1 MIHDIQPRIYDNAY
15 RQETPDAESLIMFI
29 KDNAVLTKETGEGI
43 SFPAYGEL
51 EAGGGAYTYLFSID
65 GTKFFLAEAAE
76 PWGDYEYCDMMD
88 FRTMSPKHLAY
99 AAAVACQL
107 YGWYSRNRFCGR
119 CGHEMAHDKKER
131 MMRCGNCGNMVY
143 PKISPAVIVGVTDGD
158 RLLMT
163 KYSGRIYKRYAL
175 VAGFAETGEPI
186 EDTVRREV
194 LEEVGIR
201 VKNIRYYKS
210 QPWPFSDSLLMG
222 FYCDLDGSDEI
233 VLDETELSEA
243 EWIHRQD
250 IDVKADGI
258 SLTNEMIVHFKE
270 NTF

>member
-1 MIHDIQPRIYDNAY
+1 MIHEIQPSVFNNSY
-15 RQETPDAESLIMFI
+15 RAETPDADSLMMFVR
-29 KDNAVLTKETGEGI
+29 DNAVLMRETGEGVA
-43 SFPAYGEL
+43 FPAYGEV
-51 EAGGGAYTYLFSID
+51 ETDAYTYLFSVD

-76 PWGDYEYCDMMD
+76 PWGDYVYRDMME
-88 FRTMSPKHLAY
+88 FRFLKPKALAY
-99 AAAVACQL
+99 AAVVACHL
-107 YGWYSRNRFCGR
+107 YRWYSRNRFCGR
-119 CGHEMAHDKKER
+119 CGHEMEHDDKER
-131 MMRCGNCGNMVY
+131 MMRCGHCGNMVY
-143 PKISPAVIVGVTDGD
+143 PKISPAIIVGIMDGD

-163 KYSGRIYKRYAL
+163 RYSGRVYKRYAL
-175 VAGFAETGEPI
+175 VAGFAEIGETI
-186 EDTVRREV
+186 EETVRREV

-233 VLDETELSEA
+233 VLDENELECA
-243 EWIHRQD
+243 EWIRRQD

-270 NTF
+270 NMGV